1 MRVGI
6 IQSNYIPWR
15 GYFDFIASVDLFIF
29 HDDLQYT
36 KGDWRNRN
44 KIKTKNGLK
53 WLSVPVNYT
62 HTDQLISDTTIDH
75 SQKWWRDHLNQF
87 RENYQSAP
95 YYKDILA
102 ILEKDLLHKFESISD
117 LNISLIKAICSYLHI
132 TTPLA
137 MSSEFSPE
145 GSKSDRLISILKRTK
160 ATTYVS
166 GPTADSYLEKELFKK
181 YGVGIEYKS
190 YDYPEYPQQ
199 YGAFAPAV
207 TVLDLIANCGE
218 ESAQLIKSLTPNIL
232 IAG

>member
-1 MRVGI
+1 VRVGI

-62 HTDQLISDTTIDH
+62 HTDQLICDTTIDY
-75 SQKWWRDHLNQF
+75 SQKWWLDHLNQF
-87 RENYQSAP
+87 RENYQAAI
-95 YYKDILA
+95 YYNDILA
-102 ILEKDLLHKFESISD
+102 ILEQNLPRKFESISE
-117 LNISLIKAICSYLHI
+117 LNISLIKDICSYLHI

-137 MSSEFSPE
+137 MSSEFSPK
-145 GSKSDRLISILKRTK
+145 GSKSNRLISILKNIK

-166 GPTADSYLEKELFKK
+166 GPAADSYLDQELFKK
-181 YGVGIEYKS
+181 SGVRIEYKS
-190 YDYPEYPQQ
+190 YDYPDYPQQ

-207 TVLDLIANCGE
+207 TVLDLIANCGTK
-218 ESAQLIKSLTPNIL
+218 SAQLIKSLTPNKL
-232 IAG
+232 VMD

>member
-44 KIKTKNGLK
+44 KIKTKDGLK

-62 HTDQLISDTTIDH
+62 HTAQLICDTTIDY
-75 SQKWWRDHLNQF
+75 SQKWWCDHLNQF
-87 RENYQSAP
+87 RENLLLAP
-95 YYKDILA
+95 YYKDVLA
-102 ILEKDLLHKFESISD
+102 ILENNLPHKFKTISE
-117 LNISLIKAICSYLHI
+117 LNTALIKDICSYLQI
-132 TTPLA
+132 NTPLA
-137 MSSEFSPE
+137 MSSEFSPK
-145 GSKSDRLISILKRTK
+145 GSKSERLISILRNAA

-166 GPTADSYLEKELFKK
+166 GPAAEGYIEKELFKK
-181 YGVGIEYKS
+181 SGMRIEYKS

-199 YGAFAPAV
+199 YGAFTPAV
-207 TVLDLIANCGE
+207 SVLDLIANCGE
-218 ESAQLIKSLTPNIL
+218 RSVQLIKSLTPNKL
-232 IAG
+232 VVD

>member
-62 HTDQLISDTTIDH
+62 HTDQLICDTTIDY
-75 SQKWWRDHLNQF
+75 SQKWWHDHLNQF

-95 YYKDILA
+95 YYKDTLA
-102 ILEKDLLHKFESISD
+102 ILEKNLPHKFESISE
-117 LNISLIKAICSYLHI
+117 LNISLIKDICSYLHI

-145 GSKSDRLISILKRTK
+145 GSKSDRLISILKKTK

-166 GPTADSYLEKELFKK
+166 GPAADSYLEQELFKK
-181 YGVGIEYKS
+181 SGVSIEYKS
-190 YDYPEYPQQ
+190 YDYPEHPQQ
-199 YGAFAPAV
+199 YGAFAPSV
-207 TVLDLIANCGE
+207 TVLDLIANCGG